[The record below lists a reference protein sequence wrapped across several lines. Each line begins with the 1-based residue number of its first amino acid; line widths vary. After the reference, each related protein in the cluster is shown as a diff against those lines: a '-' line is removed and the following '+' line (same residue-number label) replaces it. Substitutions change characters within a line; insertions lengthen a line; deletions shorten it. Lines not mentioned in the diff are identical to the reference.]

1 MARKLEIEIVG
12 DASSLRRALKQSDSG
27 LDKFGSGAKKAGKL
41 AAAGFAVAG
50 VAIAV
55 GAKKAVQ
62 AASNLQESQNAVSV
76 VFGKSAKAVND
87 FSKKAVREAGL
98 SMREFNE
105 LVTPIGASLIN
116 MGDSSDKAAQKSINL
131 AKRAADMASVFNVD
145 VKDALGAIQAGLR
158 GEADP
163 LERFGVG
170 LSDAAIKAKAAQMG
184 MKLVHGELTA
194 GQKGQARYALLMEQT
209 NRVAGDFKNT
219 SGGLANSQRIL
230 SAEWENLQAKIG
242 QKLIPVFTAVV
253 SYITNTLIPTFER
266 HWPAIQKI
274 VGDVISAIKGF
285 YDTKLRPVLQAIG
298 DAIRNLARTAEQ
310 EWPKVK
316 NAAQQVST
324 WYSTQLKPTMQKAL
338 DDAREAHS
346 HFGGQTGAVLRSAFS
361 VNIGLARGYIGTLTG
376 VLNAGMAVIR
386 GDWRQAWDSLV
397 GIVSNWRQRVG
408 GAVDAAAG
416 QIVGQL
422 RGLGAAMVGGVMA
435 GIGSMAGA
443 LRDKFVGVIRAAKD
457 AALGFLHVKSP
468 SKLTAQEIGKPMVEG
483 VAKGIIDN
491 SRLVS
496 AALKGALQA
505 AVSRKDFGT
514 VSSIIGSMFSAKQG
528 QVKTK
533 LEKEIAG
540 IERGRTVEDLNQGIA
555 NAGKSL
561 ADAVAELAR
570 LQAGPSADEVAAAF
584 KSGGADAVNALRAEF
599 AAKTPEAAAQIE
611 EAKRAEARAKQDL
624 QLFQLREKAERE
636 RAKLDAKQLAEQV
649 KLGMA
654 LDKLSKLFDKQHVT
668 SGQLLKAVSRMLH
681 KLGVPGFAQGGVVP
695 GPRGAPQL
703 AMVHGGETVLPANR
717 GNVTIPISIGG
728 EHIATVVFDQLR
740 QKAKVFERRNGKAAF

>member
-1 MARKLEIEIVG
+1 
-12 DASSLRRALKQSDSG
+12 
-27 LDKFGSGAKKAGKL
+27 
-41 AAAGFAVAG
+41 
-50 VAIAV
+50 
-55 GAKKAVQ
+55 
-62 AASNLQESQNAVSV
+62 
-76 VFGKSAKAVND
+76 
-87 FSKKAVREAGL
+87 
-98 SMREFNE
+98 
-105 LVTPIGASLIN
+105 
-116 MGDSSDKAAQKSINL
+116 
-131 AKRAADMASVFNVD
+131 
-145 VKDALGAIQAGLR
+145 
-158 GEADP
+158 
-163 LERFGVG
+163 
-170 LSDAAIKAKAAQMG
+170 
-184 MKLVHGELTA
+184 
-194 GQKGQARYALLMEQT
+194 MEQT

-253 SYITNTLIPTFER
+253 GYITNTLIPTFER
-266 HWPAIQKI
+266 HWPAMQKI

-285 YDTKLRPVLQAIG
+285 YDSKLRPVLQAIG

-316 NAAQQVST
+316 NAAQQVAE
-324 WYSTQLKPTMQKAL
+324 WYRTQLKPTMQKAL

-346 HFGGQTGAVLRSAFS
+346 QFGGQTGAILRSAFS
-361 VNIGLARGYIGTLTG
+361 VNVGLARGYIGTLTG
-376 VLNAGMAVIR
+376 VLNAGMAAVR

-443 LRDKFVGVIRAAKD
+443 LKDKFVGVVRGAYEAAKSFIKP
-457 AALGFLHVKSP
+457 GSP
-468 SKLTAQEIGKPMVEG
+468 SKLTAQEIGKPMAEG
-483 VAKGIIDN
+483 IAQGIIDN

-533 LEKEIAG
+533 SEKEIAG
-540 IERGRTVEDLNQGIA
+540 IERGRELGDLNQNIVDAAKAVQAAQQAIADAIA
-555 NAGKSL
+555 NAPKL
-561 ADAVAELAR
+561 IADAQKEVDRARADLAKARTPEQRQEAEEKLAAA
-570 LQAGPSADEVAAAF
+570 LAKLAEASQAGPEAI
-584 KSGGADAVNALRAEF
+584 AE
-599 AAKTPEAAAQIE
+599 AQARLE
-611 EAKRAEARAKQDL
+611 QEKRAEARAQQDL
-624 QLFQLREKAERE
+624 LLFQLREKAEKE
-636 RAKLDAKQLAEQV
+636 RAKLDAKQLAEQI
-649 KLGMA
+649 KLGMQ

-668 SGQLLKAVSRMLH
+668 AGQLLKAVRRMLH
-681 KLGVPGFAQGGVVP
+681 RLGVPGFAQGGVVP

-703 AMVHGGETVLPANR
+703 AMVHGGETILPTHRTGGQAASRSRSTCRSTAPRSRECLSIRSDVRPRCSSVRTENR
-717 GNVTIPISIGG
+717 RFG
-728 EHIATVVFDQLR
+728 
-740 QKAKVFERRNGKAAF
+740 